1 MNLVLI
7 IFFST
12 LIAIIAFLIVKVNH
26 YRNKVYRLTGKNNN
40 QTTLIPTVKLDEF
53 HSAFRSGDYGT
64 TNDAEVSII
73 LRGDSQVD
81 GGTTD
86 LEAWI
91 LSVLARYSKSMF
103 EFGTCTGR
111 TTYHLGRNS
120 SDDAKIVT
128 LTLHPDQVSSY
139 IHSGRDNETAHE
151 VAINESNY
159 TKFFY
164 SGTDIEHKITQ
175 LFMDSKDL
183 DETQYPEMYDL
194 IFIDGSHAYSYIKS
208 DTEKALKMLK
218 NGGIILWH
226 DYNENIPEIRDVY
239 KYLNELRQNLNIV
252 HLHGTN
258 LVAYKNTGYTS
269 HA

>member
-1 MNLVLI
+1 MNFVIIICLSILIVLV
-7 IFFST
+7 S
-12 LIAIIAFLIVKVNH
+12 FLIFKIIH
-26 YRNKVYRLTGKNNN
+26 YRNRVYRLTGNNKNH
-40 QTTLIPTVKLDEF
+40 QMIIPTVNLETF
-53 HSAFRSGDYGT
+53 HTAFRSGDFGT
-64 TNDAEVSII
+64 TNDAEVRII

-81 GGTTD
+81 GGTSD

-91 LSVLARYSKSMF
+91 LSVLAKYSKNMF

-111 TTYHLGRNS
+111 TTYHWGRNS

-139 IHSGRDNETAHE
+139 IHSGKDNETAHE
-151 VAINESNY
+151 VAISESNY

-164 SGTDIEHKITQ
+164 SGTDIENKITQ

-183 DETQYPEMYDL
+183 DETEYPEMFDL

-226 DYNENIPEIRDVY
+226 DYNKNIPEIRDVY
-239 KYLNELRQNLNIV
+239 NFLNELRNSLDIV
-252 HLHGTN
+252 HLQGTN
-258 LVAYKNTGYTS
+258 IVAYRKT
-269 HA
+269 